1 MVENAAKGEIDV
13 KKVNAG
19 QDCSNTEL
27 RIVGNSNKLVYLT
40 SRITALSFMH
50 GTVGVNCYIFCNC
63 LFSVSRHIKII
74 TTVQFIKSRIG
85 EKKEG
90 KYAKTF
96 AKIQGIEVTA
106 IFLNCM
112 ETP

>member
-40 SRITALSFMH
+40 YRI
-50 GTVGVNCYIFCNC
+50 
-63 LFSVSRHIKII
+63 II
-74 TTVQFIKSRIG
+74 LG
-85 EKKEG
+85 
-90 KYAKTF
+90 Y
-96 AKIQGIEVTA
+96 
-106 IFLNCM
+106 
-112 ETP
+112 TPH